1 MSDDRTK
8 SHLPKKKETLSKQ
21 AYNGARNRSELIGRS
36 IGSPSEYADLWEWK
50 MTQPVEKADL
60 EYEYEFIKRVC
71 VEAGPGSPCS
81 PQEHARAA
89 LVKAEMEKVAD
100 EVREEPFVCAPD
112 AFLQWFQFAS
122 ALGAVSAVCFHL
134 GLLPIAPFIFTT
146 LGLGIAVFIFLILIF
161 EFILGWEFIDGL
173 YPKKPSENIVGILKP
188 KSASRAGGK
197 RGPKRILMFGG
208 HHDSALQFTY
218 LRYFKNG
225 YYIAEGILIIGVLV
239 FAAGL
244 LLRWLS
250 LAFGEPMEWLVIILR
265 WYTWIVLPVSIFIG
279 FTFTER
285 DEGGGS
291 VPGAIDNLS
300 AVSTLL
306 AIGRVLARHPEWQ
319 PADTEIRLLSF
330 GSEEA
335 GTRGSRAYVRAHEAE
350 LRAADAVFVNF
361 ESLYDPEIE
370 IFTGDRNGTIR
381 NSPDVVD
388 ALVQAAVD
396 VQAPFR
402 VSPFPFAGGGT
413 DTQSFRE
420 RGIRAG
426 CLFGMRVPSQMVDFY
441 HQPSDNYDKINPQA
455 LDNALR
461 IALEFIRRF

>member
-1 MSDDRTK
+1 MAS
-8 SHLPKKKETLSKQ
+8 LVEQ
-21 AYNGARNRSELIGRS
+21 
-36 IGSPSEYADLWEWK
+36 ADLDYA
-50 MTQPVEKADL
+50 V
-60 EYEYEFIKRVC
+60 EFIKRVC
-71 VEAGPGSPCS
+71 VEVGPGSPCS

-89 LVKAEMEKVAD
+89 AVKTEMEKVAD
-100 EVREEPFVCAPD
+100 EVREEPFTCAPG

-122 ALGAVSAVCFHL
+122 ALGVVSAVCFHL
-134 GLLPIAPFIFTT
+134 GLLPYAPLFFTT
-146 LGLGIAVFIFLILIF
+146 LGLGLAVFIFLILIF
-161 EFILGWEFIDGL
+161 EFILSWEFIDGI
-173 YPKKPSENIVGILKP
+173 YPKKPSENIVGIIKP
-188 KSASRAGGK
+188 KSPSKPAPAPALAKRGK
-197 RGPKRILMFGG
+197 QGPKRILIFGG

-225 YYIAEGILIIGVLV
+225 YYVAEGILIIGVLV

-250 LAFGEPMEWLVIILR
+250 MVCAWKLGWLVTGLQ
-265 WYTWIVLPVSIFIG
+265 WYTWIVLPVSVFIG

-285 DEGGGS
+285 DKGGGS

-300 AVSTLL
+300 AVSILL
-306 AIGRVLARHPEWQ
+306 AIGRVLKRHPEWQ
-319 PADTEIRLLSF
+319 PADTEIRLVSF

-335 GTRGSRAYVRAHEAE
+335 GTRGSRAYVRAHQAE

-361 ESLYDPEIE
+361 ESIYDPEIE

-381 NSPDVVD
+381 NSPEIVD

-413 DTQSFRE
+413 DTLPFRE
-420 RGIRAG
+420 KGIRAG
-426 CLFGMRVPSQMVDFY
+426 CLFGMRVPSQMVRFY
-441 HQPSDNYDKINPQA
+441 HQPSDNYDIVNPQA